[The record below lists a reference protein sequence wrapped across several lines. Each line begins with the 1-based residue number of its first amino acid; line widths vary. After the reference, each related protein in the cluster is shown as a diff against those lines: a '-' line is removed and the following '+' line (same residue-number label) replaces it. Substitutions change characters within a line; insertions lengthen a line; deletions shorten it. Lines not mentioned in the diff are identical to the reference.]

1 MVRGEGGEGERVVRG
16 EDGEG
21 ERVGRRERGSLPT
34 HSMECVTLSIA
45 ASPLTY
51 FECTIL

>member
-1 MVRGEGGEGERVVRG
+1 MGRGRGGVRG

-34 HSMECVTLSIA
+34 HSMECVTLSIC
-45 ASPLTY
+45 S
-51 FECTIL
+51 FTINIF